1 VILLSIFVGCN
12 PDEPEIV
19 TPYETILVSRNVGIS
34 GATLSSGNVSIEIPS
49 GCFSEDHTITLVSS
63 PNTVFIGNG
72 ITPLYYLKGIPA
84 DFHPPSL

>member
-49 GCFSEDHTITLVSS
+49 GCF
-63 PNTVFIGNG
+63 
-72 ITPLYYLKGIPA
+72 
-84 DFHPPSL
+84 